1 MSNSYNFSR
10 AVIKL
15 LGLCSLTIPE
25 ANIWIYFSQSVCGMG
40 VVACSTFGESSRVV
54 TWQDSNIRRA
64 RRRLRLEERAMLIA
78 NSSGRVMF
86 SLRETVLRTAETYG
100 KINGLEMRVN
110 MLHTFALDVNYNYQ
124 YPCLSSELT
133 SS

>member
-1 MSNSYNFSR
+1 M
-10 AVIKL
+10 
-15 LGLCSLTIPE
+15 
-25 ANIWIYFSQSVCGMG
+25 
-40 VVACSTFGESSRVV
+40 VAFSTFGESSRVV

-100 KINGLEMRVN
+100 KINELEMRVN
-110 MLHTFALDVNYNYQ
+110 MLNTFTIDVNYNYQ
-124 YPCLSSELT
+124 YPCLSELT